1 MRGLFG
7 LVGLLL
13 VLAVAGVLVRK
24 QMAAVQA
31 PVPALQTPAGE
42 IIEPPAGDVRQQ
54 SQQSQQQYKQALE
67 GALQTPR
74 PMPDDQ

>member
-13 VLAVAGVLVRK
+13 VLAVAGLLVRQ
-24 QMAAVQA
+24 QMTAIQT
-31 PVPALQTPAGE
+31 PLPALQTPAGE
-42 IIEPPAGDVRQQ
+42 AAKPPPGNTHEQ
-54 SQQSQQQYKQALE
+54 SQQIQQQYKQALE

-74 PMPDDQ
+74 PLPDDQ